1 MGRMITSAQIRA
13 GRGLLKW
20 TQATLAAQAAV
31 SIVTLNMIETEQ
43 VAAREKTLAAIRRA
57 LENGGVRFI
66 GDDASGRGVLLGPNA
81 PHARSR
87 SH

>member
-1 MGRMITSAQIRA
+1 MEAMITSAQIRA

-43 VAAREKTLAAIRRA
+43 VAARDKTLAAIQRA
-57 LENGGVRFI
+57 LESAGVRFV
-66 GDDASGRGVLLGPNA
+66 GDDEMGRGVVLTPR
-81 PHARSR
+81 RSAG
-87 SH
+87 

>member
-1 MGRMITSAQIRA
+1 MKAMISSAQIRA

-43 VAAREKTLAAIRRA
+43 VAARARTMEAIQRA
-57 LENGGVRFI
+57 LEGAGVAFI
-66 GDDASGRGVLLGPNA
+66 GDDETGRGVLLRPPATRNDG
-81 PHARSR
+81 
-87 SH
+87 

>member
-31 SIVTLNMIETEQ
+31 SIVTLNMIEQ